1 MRILHIVGTMS
12 AESGGPAEVA
22 RMLVEFAPPHVTS
35 EIVTCD
41 FPTEPALAT
50 LSCPVHALGHTRPG
64 FSYSRNLVPWLRANR
79 ARFDGVIVHGL
90 WTYPSLAAWRALR
103 GHTPYVVFTH
113 GMLDPWFKRAYPLK
127 HVKKWAY
134 WLVAQY
140 WILRRAHRVLFT
152 TETERDLAR
161 QSFWLSHWTPFVV
174 PLGVEPAQPPT
185 EAAHEAFYN
194 LCPEVRDRRFL
205 LFLGRI
211 DPKKGCD
218 LLVQALA
225 DPLLMDDDLHL
236 VMAGPDLNHW
246 TPKLITMA
254 EQYHVSNRI
263 HWPGMV
269 KGIAKAAAFDLCE
282 AFVLPSHQENF
293 GLAVV
298 EALAAG
304 RPVLIS
310 DKVNIAPEI
319 AADRCGIVENDDLM
333 GTVSLLVEWEE
344 LSPDQRATMGQQALT
359 TFATRYDMRTNA
371 AATFRVFDE
380 AKETR

>member
-1 MRILHIVGTMS
+1 MS

-35 EIVTCD
+35 EIATCD
-41 FPTEPALAT
+41 FPEEPALAT
-50 LSCPVHALGHTRPG
+50 LPCPVHALGRTRPG
-64 FSYSRNLVPWLRANR
+64 FSYSATLVPWLRANR

-103 GHTPYVVFTH
+103 NHTPYVVFTH
-113 GMLDPWFKRAYPLK
+113 GMLDPWFKRAYPFK
-127 HVKKWAY
+127 HLKKWLY
-134 WLVAQY
+134 WLAAQY
-140 WILRRAHRVLFT
+140 WILRSAHRVLFT
-152 TETERDLAR
+152 TETERNLAR
-161 QSFWLSHWTPFVV
+161 QSFWLSHWTPVVV
-174 PLGVEPAQPPT
+174 PLGVEPAKPPT

-194 LCPEVRDRRFL
+194 LCPAVRNRRFL

-218 LLVQALA
+218 LLVQAFA
-225 DPLLMDDDLHL
+225 DLLFTDDDLHL
-236 VMAGPDLNHW
+236 VMAGPDPNRW
-246 TPKLITMA
+246 TPKLKALA
-254 EQYHVSNRI
+254 EQNPVADRI

-269 KGIAKAAAFDLCE
+269 TGIAKAAAFDLCE
-282 AFVLPSHQENF
+282 AFILPSHQENF

-310 DKVNIAPEI
+310 DKVNISPEI
-319 AADRCGIVENDDLM
+319 AADKCGLVESDTLE
-333 GTVSLLVEWEE
+333 GTVSLLVGWDT
-344 LSPDQRATMGQQALT
+344 LSPEQRAAMGQQAVR

>member
-1 MRILHIVGTMS
+1 
-12 AESGGPAEVA
+12 
-22 RMLVEFAPPHVTS
+22 
-35 EIVTCD
+35 
-41 FPTEPALAT
+41 
-50 LSCPVHALGHTRPG
+50 
-64 FSYSRNLVPWLRANR
+64 PWLRANR

-90 WTYPSLAAWRALR
+90 WTYPSYAAWRTLP
-103 GHTPYVVFTH
+103 GHTPYVVFAH

-127 HVKKWAY
+127 HLKKWLY
-134 WLVAQY
+134 WLAAQY
-140 WILRRAHRVLFT
+140 WILRSAHRVLFT
-152 TETERDLAR
+152 TATERDLAR
-161 QSFWLSHWTPFVV
+161 KSFWLSHWTPVVV
-174 PLGVEPAQPPT
+174 PLGVEPAQLPT
-185 EAAHEAFYN
+185 EAAHEAFYK
-194 LCPEVRDRRFL
+194 LCPEVRGHRFL

-225 DPLLMDDDLHL
+225 DRFFKRNDFHL
-236 VMAGPDLNHW
+236 VMAGPDPNHW
-246 TPKLITMA
+246 TTELKALA
-254 EQYHVSNRI
+254 EQLEVSNRI
-263 HWPGMV
+263 HWPDMV
-269 KGIAKAAAFDLCE
+269 TGIAKAAAFDLCE
-282 AFVLPSHQENF
+282 AFILPSHQENF

-319 AADRCGIVENDDLM
+319 AADQCGIVEEDSLL
-333 GTVSLLVEWEE
+333 GTVSLLVGWAA
-344 LSPDQRATMGQQALT
+344 LSPDQRTAMGQRALT